1 MANDENEPTL
11 IVAMVCGG
19 SQAQKCRVDGGEH
32 DMTAE
37 VRNEAE
43 GWQSLACRKC
53 GVLAMT
59 LDMMELS

>member
-1 MANDENEPTL
+1 MANHDDPKVIT
-11 IVAMVCGG
+11 AMVCGG
-19 SQAQKCRVDGGEH
+19 SQARKCRVDGGEH

-43 GWQSLACRKC
+43 GWQSLACTKC

-59 LDMMELS
+59 LDMMELP